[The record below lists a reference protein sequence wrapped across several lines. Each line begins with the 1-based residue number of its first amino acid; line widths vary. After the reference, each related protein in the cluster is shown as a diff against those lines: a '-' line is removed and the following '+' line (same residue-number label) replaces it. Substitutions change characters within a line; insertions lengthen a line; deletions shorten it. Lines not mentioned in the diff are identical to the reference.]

1 MSVSELRELRNSVD
15 VFIMVDFDK
24 AIITNR
30 RILEQMNIYD
40 KLSEELEKYGVELKL
55 VKHLQECPDFP

>member
-15 VFIMVDFDK
+15 VFVLVNFDK
-24 AIITNR
+24 AVITNR
-30 RILEQMNIYD
+30 RSLESENLYD
-40 KLSEELEKYGVELKL
+40 RLVDELEKYGVELKL